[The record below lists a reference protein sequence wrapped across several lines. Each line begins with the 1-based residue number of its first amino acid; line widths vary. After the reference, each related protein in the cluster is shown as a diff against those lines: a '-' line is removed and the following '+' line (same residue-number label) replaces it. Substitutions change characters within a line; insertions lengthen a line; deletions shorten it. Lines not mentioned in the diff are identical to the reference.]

1 MKAVVTGG
9 AGFIGS
15 HLVDELIASGATVHV
30 IDNLST
36 GLREHVNPKAILHV
50 LDICSPETKELIVR
64 VQPDVVFHLAAQVDV
79 QRSIREPDY
88 DVHVN
93 IVGTVNMLEASCQV
107 PVKKIVFASSCAVYG
122 NLQTPLI
129 EESDETEPISIYG
142 TSKLTSE
149 SFIRLF
155 HQIYGIPYTIL
166 RYANVYGPRQNAK
179 GEGGVVAIFL
189 DRIQKGLPLIIH
201 GDGEQT
207 RDFVFVKDVVTA
219 NLAAVHKGNQ
229 ETIQVSTSA
238 RTSINR
244 LVELLQNLHGTG
256 IRVIHDEERPGDI
269 RHSCLDHKKALRLLN
284 WSPQYDISRG
294 LKESFSHG
302 KNK

>member
-1 MKAVVTGG
+1 MKAIVTGG

-15 HLVDELIASGATVHV
+15 HLVDELITGGATVHV

-36 GLREHVNPKAILHV
+36 GMREHVNPKATLHV
-50 LDICSPETKELIVR
+50 LDICSPETKELVVR
-64 VQPDVVFHLAAQVDV
+64 EQPDVVFHLAAQVDV

-88 DVHVN
+88 DAHVN
-93 IVGTVNMLEASCQV
+93 IVGTVNVLEASCQSTA
-107 PVKKIVFASSCAVYG
+107 KKIIFASSCAVYG
-122 NLQTPLI
+122 NLETTLI
-129 EESDETEPISIYG
+129 SEADETEPISIYG

-189 DRIQKGLPLIIH
+189 DRMQKGLPLIIH

-207 RDFVFVKDVVTA
+207 RDFVFVKDVVAA
-219 NLAAVHKGNQ
+219 NLAAVHQGNQ
-229 ETIQVSTSA
+229 ETIQVSTSQ

-244 LVELLQNLHGTG
+244 LVELLQNLHGKEL
-256 IRVIHDEERPGDI
+256 RVIHDEERPGDI
-269 RHSCLDHKKALRLLN
+269 RHSCLDNKKAMQMMN
-284 WSPQYDISRG
+284 WRPQYDIIQG
-294 LKESFSHG
+294 LNESYFYY
-302 KNK
+302 NKK